1 MSLPQDEDRIV
12 MLDDILLSK
21 KDTLIDSIS
30 IDSEFVFS
38 DKPSHCPHCHNNKI
52 GGIYVMGAYMG
63 NLLWECDECESIFLR
78 FKKDETEE
86 YLQAAKG
93 AWTNSTDWGY
103 VPKSEFN

>member
-1 MSLPQDEDRIV
+1 
-12 MLDDILLSK
+12 
-21 KDTLIDSIS
+21 
-30 IDSEFVFS
+30 
-38 DKPSHCPHCHNNKI
+38 
-52 GGIYVMGAYMG
+52 MGAYLG